1 MSRVDAAGASP
12 LMPGDRR
19 SSSGLLRVPFVR
31 RCALEFDG
39 GHTDTGFI
47 VNINVLGVYIARDV
61 MPDIGETVRCRFR
74 IPETERDMAPWGVV
88 AWTNSRQQH
97 PVHSLPPGFGISFR
111 GLTDEDRRRIETI
124 VDEYLARHPHRR
136 F

>member
-1 MSRVDAAGASP
+1 
-12 LMPGDRR
+12 MPDDRR

-31 RCALEFDG
+31 RCTLEFDG
-39 GHTDTGFI
+39 GSTDSGFI
-47 VNINVLGVYIARDV
+47 VNINVLGVYIARDT
-61 MPDIGETVRCRFR
+61 MPDIGETVRCRFGL
-74 IPETERDMAPWGVV
+74 PDTELEMAPWGVV

-111 GLTDEDRRRIETI
+111 NLADGDRRRIEAI
-124 VDEYLARHPHRR
+124 VEEYLARHPNRR